1 MANDSSTALLE
12 RPQGG
17 EVFRLAESLR
27 RLSDLYH
34 NLDEYEPGFD
44 RPTEAAYDFTWR
56 LLAKTAEQSRA
67 AALNAHPSTLGDGGV
82 IVEFLGGAETVRLVV
97 PATVDG
103 AYVYSADAIHPAD
116 ESALGK
122 LLSRV
127 AE

>member
-1 MANDSSTALLE
+1 MAHNSSTAVKE
-12 RPQGG
+12 KPQGG

-34 NLDEYEPGFD
+34 NLGEYEPGFD

-82 IVEFLGGAETVRLVV
+82 IVEFLGRPQTIRLVV
-97 PATVDG
+97 PPGVEG
-103 AYVYSADAIHPAD
+103 AYIYSADAIHPAD
-116 ESALGK
+116 ETVLGR
-122 LLSRV
+122 LLSRA